1 MLFVL
6 ALNFSV
12 SAQPKDDPWIF
23 NAYKEMYN
31 RQPSFWELNIL
42 LYNGGSWNSYP
53 QLKSFIT
60 EYQNSMSSQGITIKI
75 YTSGD
80 KSLVAFDKG
89 NKTIAVDLIS
99 NDGGRVLAAGGGNVI
114 AAVGGNVIAA
124 GGGNIVAGEA
134 VNFSSLGGVLPSRTN
149 SGMFSGGSIRVK
161 SSGKGSLVFTQ

>member
-6 ALNFSV
+6 AFNISV
-12 SAQPKDDPWIF
+12 SAQLKGDPWIF

-31 RQPSFWELNIL
+31 RQPSNWELNIV
-42 LYNGGSWNSYP
+42 LYNGGSWNSYQ

-60 EYQNSMSSQGITIKI
+60 EYQNSMSSEGITTKT
-75 YTSGD
+75 YTKGD

-99 NDGGRVLAAGGGNVI
+99 IDGGRVIAAG
-114 AAVGGNVIAA
+114 GGNVIAA
-124 GGGNIVAGEA
+124 GGGNIISGGAGNIISGGA
-134 VNFSSLGGVLPSRTN
+134 GNFSSLGGVTPSP
-149 SGMFSGGSIRVK
+149 SKYGGLSGGSVRVK